1 MASIQKYC
9 HHLPLNGWTSGDFE
23 MGWNGDHSDTSK
35 IKPLEVHWTQWNL
48 IPSPLT
54 IWAFIIAI
62 SWWLG
67 AGSVAKWRFG
77 CFSCKFLH
85 CINSMWNRPIQNEV
99 LANVFPVG
107 DLRVILNFSLDD
119 DPKRSTTSLSGV
131 GHWKSTRKLAKLSPL
146 LLCSST
152 NAASIG
158 FNLAMHYSRVI
169 GQPRDLSFDQ
179 LQLKVL
185 EQLGSKGFSSFNF
198 CLYLDA
204 LHCII
209 YSKERETS
217 LNLQMWQYDTS
228 SFSRPPDLPFLSKY
242 LWL

>member
-1 MASIQKYC
+1 
-9 HHLPLNGWTSGDFE
+9 
-23 MGWNGDHSDTSK
+23 MGEHQGTYHPWNGDHSDTSK
-35 IKPLEVHWTQWNL
+35 IKPLKVHWTQWNL

-54 IWAFIIAI
+54 IWAFIMAI

-67 AGSVAKWRFG
+67 AGSVTKWRFG

-85 CINSMWNRPIQNEV
+85 CINSMWNWESHPKWSLPNVFARWWFSGYIEFQSGWWSEVFNSVIVRCWPQESLPICHPCFCAVQHTLQV
-99 LANVFPVG
+99 LA
-107 DLRVILNFSLDD
+107 S
-119 DPKRSTTSLSGV
+119 
-131 GHWKSTRKLAKLSPL
+131 
-146 LLCSST
+146 
-152 NAASIG
+152 
-158 FNLAMHYSRVI
+158 NLAMHYSMVI

-198 CLYLDA
+198 WLYLEA

-209 YSKERETS
+209 YSKEHETS
-217 LNLQMWQYDTS
+217 LNLHMWQYDTS